1 MSKETS
7 TARVLITLSILLSV
21 CYLVYVSSDVV
32 FTGLIGVGIGVLLA
46 PVLTFFQKRLHVP
59 RSLAA
64 VLCLIVFLILASLF
78 FWVLSDLVSGQ
89 FARLSAAWPQL
100 LTNLKE
106 RLVALSDQ
114 YPQMAQQIQNFN
126 FQDTLSTSMDRV
138 FVGVKSG
145 VFAVSSLAIAIFL
158 GLYTGVDS
166 EEYFDASLGI
176 IPKSKRQRARQIAQ
190 KCAHVL
196 RLWFRAQLIDMA
208 LIGVSVAIVLR
219 IVGME
224 FWAVFALLTAVL
236 CIIPYAGILIVI
248 VLAAL
253 VTLASDPSRVWAVV
267 IAIFLVQQLEANVV
281 LPRVMRD
288 QAELPELPLLVFM
301 LLMGSWFG
309 IVGVFIAPALLAI
322 LKTIYHELY
331 KPWIDSK

>member
-7 TARVLITLSILLSV
+7 TARVLITLAILIACSYV
-21 CYLVYVSSDVV
+21 IYLSSDVV
-32 FTGLIGVGIGVLLA
+32 ITGLIGVGIGVLLA
-46 PVLTFFQKRLHVP
+46 PVLTFLQKRLRVP

-64 VLCLIVFLILASLF
+64 VLCLIIFLILAALF
-78 FWVLSDLVSGQ
+78 FWVLSNLVSGQ
-89 FARLSAAWPQL
+89 FAKLSQASPQL
-100 LTNLKE
+100 IANLKE
-106 RLVALSDQ
+106 RLVSLSDQ
-114 YPQMAQQIQNFN
+114 YPTLAQQIQGFN
-126 FQDTLSTSMDRV
+126 FQDALSSSMDRV
-138 FVGVKSG
+138 FVGVKSS
-145 VFAVSSLAIAIFL
+145 VFAISSLAIAIFL
-158 GLYTGVDS
+158 GLYTAVDS
-166 EEYFDASLGI
+166 EEYFSASLGI
-176 IPKSKRQRARQIAQ
+176 FPQSKRQKARAISE
-190 KCAHVL
+190 KCARVL

-208 LIGVSVAIVLR
+208 IIGVSVAIVLR

-248 VLAAL
+248 VLASL
-253 VTLASDPSRVWAVV
+253 VTLASDPSRVWAV
-267 IAIFLVQQLEANVV
+267 IIGIFLVQQLEANVV